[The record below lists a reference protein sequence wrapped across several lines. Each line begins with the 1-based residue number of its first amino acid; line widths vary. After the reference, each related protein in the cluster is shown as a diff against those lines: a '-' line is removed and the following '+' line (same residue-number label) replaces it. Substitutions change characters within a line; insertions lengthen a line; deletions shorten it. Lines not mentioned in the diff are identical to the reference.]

1 MQALRNQLAAIR
13 ARVKGTNESRQHV
26 RSKIWGTNLI
36 FNLPALW
43 ITINP
48 ADMQDPIAQVFAGA
62 EIDLDQFCNTA
73 GPTNSERATN
83 VAQDPFSAAKYFH
96 LIMKCILEILFG
108 IKNVRGWIE
117 REEGI
122 CGEVQSHVGTVEAQ
136 GRGTLHLHM
145 LLWLK
150 DAPTAEQMKVALRS
164 QIF

>member
-13 ARVKGTNESRQHV
+13 ARVKGTDESRQHV

-36 FNLPALW
+36 FNPPALW

-62 EIDLDQFCNTA
+62 EIDMDRFCNTA

-96 LIMKCILEILFG
+96 FIVKCVLEILFG
-108 IKNVRGWIE
+108 IKKNVRGRIE
-117 REEGI
+117 GFLERYKVMLGQLKLKEEG
-122 CGEVQSHVGTVEAQ
+122 
-136 GRGTLHLHM
+136 
-145 LLWLK
+145 
-150 DAPTAEQMKVALRS
+150 RS
-164 QIF
+164 TCTCFYGSRMHPRPNR